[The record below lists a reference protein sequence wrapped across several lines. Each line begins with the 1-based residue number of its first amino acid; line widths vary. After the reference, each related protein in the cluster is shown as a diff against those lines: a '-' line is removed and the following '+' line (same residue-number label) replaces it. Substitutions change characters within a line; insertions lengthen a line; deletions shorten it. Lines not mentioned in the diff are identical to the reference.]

1 MLLDVHQ
8 GAATSFDQ
16 EIVALDETGAA
27 ASGGA
32 AAGGAA
38 PLCRLGKLQR
48 RIVVTPNLDDL
59 LARCAEEEAQAKQG
73 QAALQPAA
81 QAAAR
86 RKGAARAEA
95 AR

>member
-48 RIVVTPNLDDL
+48 RIVVTPNLDEKFSAWLERIMPRPFYYATSSPEGDGSANIL
-59 LARCAEEEAQAKQG
+59 SR
-73 QAALQPAA
+73 
-81 QAAAR
+81 
-86 RKGAARAEA
+86 GAT
-95 AR
+95 